1 VTLNTAELRRTVGAA
16 DTAAAW
22 GPDFPAAAST
32 PFVLSLAELVCHGML
47 TDSLADDEITVGAG
61 VELTHDRPSPLGAT
75 LTARATL
82 LDRQGS
88 KALFTVDVTD
98 DKGQSVARVKHTR
111 AVIKRSVVELALDR
125 AVDGINGPDV

>member
-1 VTLNTAELRRTVGAA
+1 MHRTVGAA

-47 TDSLADDEITVGAG
+47 ADGLADDEITVGAG
-61 VELTHDRPSPLGAT
+61 VELTHDRPSPVGAT

-82 LDRQGS
+82 QDRQGR
-88 KALFTVDVTD
+88 KAFFTVEVTD
-98 DKGQSVARVKHTR
+98 DNGQPVAHVKHTR
-111 AVIKRSVVELALDR
+111 AVLKRSVIESALAT
-125 AVDGINGPDV
+125 G